1 MATLVAPSISM
12 SSTRLEE
19 PKMVAYI
26 AFISLMLAGVAITLI
41 GALSAYAVTA
51 ILGGLL
57 TAVSGFGFAWSTVY
71 FQLKGE

>member
-1 MATLVAPSISM
+1 MATLVVPSIST

-41 GALSAYAVTA
+41 GVFSAYAVTA

-57 TAVSGFGFAWSTVY
+57 TAVSGFGLAWSHVY

>member
-12 SSTRLEE
+12 SSSRLEV
-19 PKMVAYI
+19 PTIVAYI
-26 AFISLMLAGVAITLI
+26 ALTALMVAGVAITLI
-41 GALSAYAVTA
+41 GAFSAYAVTA

-57 TAVSGFGFAWSTVY
+57 TAASGFGLAWSNIY